1 MYTLLFVATGLTS
14 TINEGTACMK
24 THSNIAR
31 PYVVSYTVYA
41 MYSYMYSYS

>member
-31 PYVVSYTVYA
+31 PYVVVILYT
-41 MYSYMYSYS
+41 YMLCIAIASC